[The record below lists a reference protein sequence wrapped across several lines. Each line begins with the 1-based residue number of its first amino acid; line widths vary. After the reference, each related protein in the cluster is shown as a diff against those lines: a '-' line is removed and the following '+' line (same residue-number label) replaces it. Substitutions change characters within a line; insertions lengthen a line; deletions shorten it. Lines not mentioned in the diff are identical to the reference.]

1 MKLSFKKNNKI
12 YIIEK
17 KDDESNEIFLKRV
30 DYIIE
35 KKEISND
42 KLENIIN
49 LSYIWRNITIYK
61 MEYSSSVVKKI

>member
-61 MEYSSSVVKKI
+61 MEYSSSVIKKI

>member
-35 KKEISND
+35 KKEITND